1 MYQDLSQDVSGP
13 SIFFYFLYCGTLSSR
28 CQKDISIWTRKTTAP
43 EMNYTIDNLTNI
55 GVYSIGANEML
66 GPLTII
72 SIYLVL

>member
-1 MYQDLSQDVSGP
+1 
-13 SIFFYFLYCGTLSSR
+13 
-28 CQKDISIWTRKTTAP
+28 
-43 EMNYTIDNLTNI
+43 MNYTIDNLTNI